1 MAGLLRAGAAGDI
14 VTNDAAMRLMR
25 ASRLLASRGLCGRW
39 LPGQAVL
46 CACAA
51 GHPLTC
57 SAYQQMRE
65 AA

>member
-1 MAGLLRAGAAGDI
+1 MTTD
-14 VTNDAAMRLMR
+14 DAMRLMR
-25 ASRLLASRGLCGRW
+25 TTSRLLASRGLCGRW